1 MNAKEIANLVG
12 SLTIVDLTKDAFE
25 GFSSHVEE
33 LFFPAGARFDNFYSI
48 GKNTLT
54 ETKYDFSNGKPD
66 WDLWKHITFQ
76 RTERK
81 RNNGTVMMSVYFFGE
96 MPLILDCIQGAIPL
110 KFGYAAGKALYIVD
124 QRGKNEWGSGTES
137 FSWEN
142 IYIKL

>member
-1 MNAKEIANLVG
+1 MEAYYI
-12 SLTIVDLTKDAFE
+12 
-25 GFSSHVEE
+25 
-33 LFFPAGARFDNFYSI
+33 
-48 GKNTLT
+48 
-54 ETKYDFSNGKPD
+54 
-66 WDLWKHITFQ
+66 Q

-137 FSWEN
+137 FPWEN
-142 IYIKL
+142 IYIKLNAGIGVILVGLRYRS